1 MHLKTLAGLLQTIIL
16 LGVIQGLIVSVL
28 LWVARQKRLAN
39 RILSAI
45 IFLLTLACFNLY
57 GENENW
63 FGVHILQAL
72 IYIIPLVIIMPVGP
86 LLYFYVRASTDP
98 SFRMGRKQRLQFWP
112 VVIDLTPSLTAIGFF
127 AGVLLGWVK
136 NKPDPVGIFIDTYN
150 IYADIPRWISIS
162 GYIWL
167 SYRFLRIWK
176 KQNSRLAE
184 ASGPD
189 VKWLRQFLGVF
200 VVFQGACLLYLIP
213 YVIPRYTNLIVA
225 TVNWY
230 PLYVPLVI
238 MIYWLGIKGYLLAQ
252 HQKVNE
258 KTAERPVVLASGTIN
273 RVKELLIAAMET
285 DKLYL
290 NADLTLYS
298 LAAHIKIPP
307 KTVSIVLNQY
317 ISKSFNEFVNT
328 YRIQAFKD
336 KIKEPEAARLTIEG
350 LALDCG
356 FNSKPTFQRVF
367 KEMTGRLPSEFRRAE
382 RKEG

>member
-28 LWVARQKRLAN
+28 LWVARQNRLAN

-72 IYIIPLVIIMPVGP
+72 VYIIPLVIIMPVGP

-136 NKPDPVGIFIDTYN
+136 NKPEPVGIFIDTYN

-167 SYRFLRIWK
+167 SYRFLRIWN

-252 HQKVNE
+252 HQKVNV

-298 LAAHIKIPP
+298 LAAHIKTPP

-350 LALDCG
+350 LAQDCG

>member
-1 MHLKTLAGLLQTIIL
+1 MHLKTFAGVLQTIIL
-16 LGVIQGLIVSVL
+16 LGVIQGLIVSTL
-28 LWVARQKRLAN
+28 LWVARQNRLAN

-86 LLYFYVRASTDP
+86 LLYFYIRASTDP
-98 SFRMGRKQRLQFWP
+98 SFRMGTKQRLQFWP

-127 AGVLLGWVK
+127 AGLLLRWVR
-136 NKPDPVGIFIDTYN
+136 NNPGPVGLFIDTYN
-150 IYADIPRWISIS
+150 IYADVPRWISMG
-162 GYIWL
+162 GYTWL
-167 SYRFLRIWK
+167 SYRYLRIWK
-176 KQNSRLAE
+176 KNNPRSA
-184 ASGPD
+184 AAKGPGI
-189 VKWLRQFLGVF
+189 KWLRQFLWVF
-200 VVFQGACLLYLIP
+200 VIFVGGCLLYLVP
-213 YVIPRYTNLIVA
+213 YVIPRYSQKIVA
-225 TVNWY
+225 AVNWY
-230 PLYVPLVI
+230 PLYIPMVI

-252 HQKVNE
+252 RQRGAE
-258 KTAERPVVLASGTIN
+258 KTTDRPVVPASGTIN
-273 RVKELLIAAMET
+273 QVKKLLITAMEA

-290 NADLTLYS
+290 NTDLTLHS

-317 ISKSFNEFVNT
+317 ISKSFNEFVNA

-350 LALDCG
+350 LAEHCG
-356 FNSKPTFQRVF
+356 FNSKATFQRVF
-367 KEMTGRLPSEFRRAE
+367 KDMTGKLPSDFRKTE
-382 RKEG
+382 